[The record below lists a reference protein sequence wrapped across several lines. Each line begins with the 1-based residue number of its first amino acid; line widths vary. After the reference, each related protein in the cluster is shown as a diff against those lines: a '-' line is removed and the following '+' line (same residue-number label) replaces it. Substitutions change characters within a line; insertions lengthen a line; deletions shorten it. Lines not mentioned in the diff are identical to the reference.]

1 MCMKKVV
8 VCDLLVMLCFVTQ
21 AQTVAEW
28 TRQKTTQLKY
38 LRQQIASLQVYI
50 GYVQKGYAIAKDG
63 LTFIGDVKDG
73 EFSLHKKYF
82 ASLAAVSP
90 VVRRYAKVR
99 DIIRSQ
105 ERLLQLYQDGMKQ
118 ARASGQFTGDE
129 LAHIHHLFSALIEK
143 SAEHLVELAALLQ
156 DGSLTMTDHE
166 RLQRMDALSLAM
178 KEKER
183 LATSFNNENL
193 GLAMQRLQE
202 MNEGQMMQKLYGLN
216 E

>member
-1 MCMKKVV
+1 MILCGS
-8 VCDLLVMLCFVTQ
+8 LLILCFVMQ

-28 TRQKTTQLKY
+28 TRQRKTQLKY

-50 GYVQKGYAIAKDG
+50 GYVRKGYAITKNG
-63 LTFIGDVKDG
+63 LTFIGDIKDG

-82 ASLAAVSP
+82 SSLVAVSP
-90 VVRRYAKVR
+90 AVRRYAKVGA
-99 DIIRSQ
+99 IIRSE
-105 ERLLQLYQDGMKQ
+105 ERLLRLYHDGMKQ
-118 ARASGQFTGDE
+118 ARLSGQFTGNE
-129 LAHIHHLFSALIEK
+129 LAHIGHLFSAFIEK
-143 SAEHLVELAALLQ
+143 SAEHLVELASLLQ

-183 LATSFNNENL
+183 LATSFNKENL
-193 GLAMQRLQE
+193 GLAMQRLRE
-202 MNEGQMMQKLYGLN
+202 MNEGQMMPKLYGLN

>member
-1 MCMKKVV
+1 MILCGSF
-8 VCDLLVMLCFVTQ
+8 LILCFVMQ

-28 TRQKTTQLKY
+28 TRQRKTQLKY

-50 GYVQKGYAIAKDG
+50 GYAQKGYAIAKDG

-90 VVRRYAKVR
+90 VVRQYAKVG

-105 ERLLQLYQDGMKQ
+105 ERLLQLHQDGMKQ

-129 LAHIHHLFSALIEK
+129 LAHIGHLFSALIEK
-143 SAEHLVELAALLQ
+143 STEHLVELASLLQ

-166 RLQRMDALSLAM
+166 RLQRMEALSMAM

-183 LATSFNNENL
+183 LAISFNKENL

-202 MNEGQMMQKLYGLN
+202 MNEGQMMRKLYGLN
-216 E
+216 K